1 MAIELA
7 PKRLRVNTLAPGV
20 VVTPMTE
27 GAFYSQQEE
36 TKEKIISLHPLGP
49 GNTDDIAF
57 ACIYLLS
64 DAARWITGTNIAID
78 GGYTAR

>member
-7 PKRLRVNTLAPGV
+7 PKKLRVNTISPGV

-27 GAFYSQQEE
+27 GAFYSQNEE
-36 TKEKIISLHPLGP
+36 TREKIVSLHPLGL
-49 GNTDDIAF
+49 GNADDIAY

-64 DAARWITGTNIAID
+64 DAARWITGANLAID